1 MLVCMETIYIDSL
14 FILNLAIDYLLL
26 LVTGRICSAHLRR
39 GFIALG
45 AAVGAAYSV
54 LVVLPFGAFLASW
67 PCKLAFAML
76 MLLTAYWGEKHIF
89 RCAAVFLAVSAAFGG
104 AVYAVSIIGG
114 TDTGRG
120 LYVRV
125 SFKILLLSFA
135 VCYAVLSLVFRR
147 SADKTERRI
156 LPAEAELDGRKTE
169 FAILRDTGNGLYDP
183 VSGLPVCIAEAGAAA
198 ELFPGECQACFEL
211 SDPLEMFLALSELDS
226 CRGRFRLIPYSSV
239 GKAAGLL
246 PAFRPDSLTVG
257 GKRQSALIAIT
268 SSALCADGE
277 YSAVF

>member
-45 AAVGAAYSV
+45 AAVGAVYSV

-67 PCKLAFAML
+67 PCKLAFAAM

-89 RCAAVFLAVSAAFGG
+89 RCSAVFLAVSAAFGG

-114 TDTGRG
+114 TGTGRG

-125 SFKILLLSFA
+125 PFRILLLSFA
-135 VCYAVLSLVFRR
+135 VCYAVLSIVFRR
-147 SADKTERRI
+147 SADKTERTV
-156 LPAEAELDGRKTE
+156 LPAVVELDGRK
-169 FAILRDTGNGLYDP
+169 ADLLILRDTGNGLYDP
-183 VSGLPVCIAEAGAAA
+183 VSGLPVCITEARTAEA
-198 ELFPGECQACFEL
+198 LFPAECQECFAL
-211 SDPLEMFLALSELDS
+211 SDPLEMFLALSETGV
-226 CRGRFRLIPYSSV
+226 CRGRFRLIPYSSI
-239 GKAAGLL
+239 GDPAGLL

-257 GKRQSALIAIT
+257 GKTTPSLIAVT
-268 SSALCADGE
+268 SSSLCADGE
-277 YSAVF
+277 YNAVF

>member
-45 AAVGAAYSV
+45 AAVGAVYSV

-67 PCKLAFAML
+67 PCKLAFAAM

-89 RCAAVFLAVSAAFGG
+89 RCSAVFLAVSAAFGG

-114 TDTGRG
+114 TGTGHG

-125 SFKILLLSFA
+125 PFRILLLSFA
-135 VCYAVLSLVFRR
+135 VCYAVLSIVFRR
-147 SADKTERRI
+147 SADKTERMV
-156 LPAEAELDGRKTE
+156 LPAVAELDGRKTD
-169 FAILRDTGNGLYDP
+169 FLILHDTGNGLYDP
-183 VSGLPVCIAEAGAAA
+183 VSGLPVCIAEARTAAA
-198 ELFPGECQACFEL
+198 LFPGECQECFAL
-211 SDPLEMFLALSELDS
+211 SDPLEMFLALSGS
-226 CRGRFRLIPYSSV
+226 CACRGRFRLIPYSSV
-239 GKAAGLL
+239 GNPAGLL
-246 PAFRPDSLTVG
+246 PAFRPDSLTIG
-257 GKRQSALIAIT
+257 GKTTPSLIAVT
-268 SSALCADGE
+268 SSLLCADGE
-277 YSAVF
+277 YNAVF